1 MSRLLERRDRLDPRL
16 ADGLIGLAFAVAAS
30 IEIATK
36 DHHRGPLALN
46 VLAVFA
52 VFATFAWRRRA
63 PLPAALAYQAA
74 AIAMSAVLENAT
86 SVSTELFGLLA
97 VSYTIAAHAR
107 LRPALVGVASACATV
122 VAVDAMADKIDAGDI
137 FFPCAF
143 VVCAW
148 LVGRAFRARTR
159 LARELAEK
167 ALRLEHEREFHAA
180 LATRHERG
188 RIARELHDV
197 VAHSMTVMVIQAGAA
212 RRVLADPARSAEAL
226 ATVERVGREALEEL
240 RRLLGVLGDREDAV
254 VFAPQPGLDEVEA
267 LIGRAREAG
276 LRVELRVEGQPA
288 PLPSGIDLAAY
299 RVVQE
304 ALTNAIKHAGPASA
318 HVVIRYGETDLEL
331 DVSDDGAGPRERD
344 ATSPWG
350 HGLVGM
356 RERVALYGGELQAG
370 ARAEGGFAI
379 HARIPLEEEAAI
391 A

>member
-1 MSRLLERRDRLDPRL
+1 VRRLLERRARLDPRI

-30 IEIATK
+30 IEVATK

-46 VLAVFA
+46 ILAVFA
-52 VFATFAWRRRA
+52 LFSTFPWRRRA
-63 PLPAALAYQAA
+63 PLPAALAYGAA
-74 AIAMSAVLENAT
+74 AIAMTAVLEHAT
-86 SVSTELFGLLA
+86 DMTAELIGLLV
-97 VSYTIAAHAR
+97 VSYSVGAHAK
-107 LRPALVGVASACATV
+107 LRPALLGIAGACATV
-122 VAVDAMADKIDAGDI
+122 VAVDAISNKLNAGDI
-137 FFPCAF
+137 FFPGALA
-143 VVCAW
+143 VCAW

-167 ALRLEHEREFHAA
+167 ALRLEHEREFYAA
-180 LATRHERG
+180 LAARDERG

-212 RRVLADPARSAEAL
+212 RRVLADPARSAQAL

-240 RRLLGVLGDREDAV
+240 RRLLGVLGERDDAV
-254 VFAPQPGLDEVEA
+254 VLAPQPGLDEVEA
-267 LIGRAREAG
+267 LIGRARDAG
-276 LRVELRVEGQPA
+276 LRVDLRVEGEPA

-304 ALTNAIKHAGPASA
+304 ALTNAIKHAGPVRA
-318 HVVIRYGETDLEL
+318 HVVIRYGGTDLEL
-331 DVSDDGAGPRERD
+331 EVADDGAGPCEGRP
-344 ATSPWG
+344 SG

-356 RERVALYGGELQAG
+356 RERVALYGGELHAG